1 MTPPPAPAPLAAA
14 PSLVPPPTPEA
25 PAAVE
30 RGDLD
35 EFPEYQHLRALGL
48 TEDDLEPLD
57 GGVLHKL
64 DRDGI
69 KGAVAEKLPEIKECY
84 ESWLQQNPA
93 LMGKVKVEFR
103 ILEIPGRDRG
113 KVMGVTIADGG
124 MGHVAMEGCVG
135 NVFKTMRFEAPRGGE
150 LRVTFPISFSNDGKE
165 RAPPP

>member
-1 MTPPPAPAPLAAA
+1 VLD
-14 PSLVPPPTPEA
+14 
-25 PAAVE
+25 
-30 RGDLD
+30 RGELD
-35 EFPEYQHLRALGL
+35 ESPEYQHLRALGL

-69 KGAVAEKLPEIKECY
+69 KGAIAEKIPEIKECY
-84 ESWLQQNPA
+84 DSWLQQNPSLA
-93 LMGKVKVEFR
+93 GKMKVEFR

-135 NVFKTMRFEAPRGGE
+135 NVFKGMRFEAPRGGE
-150 LRVTFPISFSNDGKE
+150 MRVTYPFVFSNDEKKN
-165 RAPPP
+165 APPP